1 MTKSTEKKKK
11 KISSKKLKEW
21 TFAYS
26 FLAYP
31 LILFAIFYVYVNVN
45 SFVLAFQDI
54 NLDNTRVFVGFSH
67 FAEFLEGLFSNG
79 GLIKTSFVN
88 SLIMYFAG
96 LLISMPLQ
104 LLFSY
109 MLFKKC
115 FAHRTIRIIIMLPS
129 MISGMVYSLVF
140 LNFIQEP
147 FTKIMQSLGAV
158 DFPNLINV
166 YPFQT
171 TLFYSIWLSF
181 SSSLIIYPNAMRSID
196 PAIFESARIDG
207 MYSMWQELRYII
219 LPLIFPTLSTF
230 LVLGFAGMMSDSGAL
245 IPFFRYSAPESAYN
259 MGYYMTVQVFGDL
272 SNTRNLPTVAAGGM
286 ILTIVV
292 APFTLLLNRFLNKL
306 NPMED

>member
-1 MTKSTEKKKK
+1 MTNSIEKKKK
-11 KISSKKLKEW
+11 KISSKQLKEW
-21 TFAYS
+21 AFAYS

-31 LILFAIFYVYVNVN
+31 LILFLIFYVYINLN

-54 NLDNTRVFVGFSH
+54 NLDNSRTFAGFAH
-67 FAEFLEGLFSNG
+67 FREFLEGLFSNG
-79 GLIKTSFVN
+79 GLIRTSFVN
-88 SLIMYFAG
+88 SLIMYFMG
-96 LLISMPLQ
+96 LLITMPLQ

-109 MLFKKC
+109 MMFKEC
-115 FAHRTIRIIIMLPS
+115 FANKLIKIIIMVPS

-147 FTKIMQSLGAV
+147 FTKIMQGLGVV
-158 DFPNLINV
+158 DFPNLLNV

-171 TLFYSIWLSF
+171 TLFYGIWLSF
-181 SSSLIIYPNAMRSID
+181 SSSLILYPNAMRSID
-196 PAIFESARIDG
+196 PAIFESAKIDG
-207 MYSMWQELRYII
+207 MYSMWQEMRYII

-230 LVLGFAGMMSDSGAL
+230 LVLGFANIMSDSGAL

-272 SNTRNLPTVAAGGM
+272 SNPKNMPTVAAGGM

-292 APFTLLLNRFLNKL
+292 APFTLLLNRFLNKI
-306 NPMED
+306 NPMEG